1 MYRASTASS
10 STNIMVKSIES
21 FFLIGSQCRGNTTK
35 YLDYTEQDHKEAMEA
50 THESWGQILTLLKS
64 QHLVHQG
71 FWIPGFFF
79 FYVVLKYYLS
89 WFFRFLAASYI
100 LLLRQVLPSSHPSLG
115 VVKKKF
121 KWGRKQMT
129 ESLWHTS
136 SENLHD
142 FLQLPVSEWEQILY
156 FGAWTC

>member
-21 FFLIGSQCRGNTTK
+21 FFLIGSQSRGNTTK
-35 YLDYTEQDHKEAMEA
+35 YLDYTDQDHKEAMEA
-50 THESWGQILTLLKS
+50 THESWGQILTFLQC

-71 FWIPGFFF
+71 FRIPGFFF
-79 FYVVLKYYLS
+79 NVALKYYLS
-89 WFFRFLAASYI
+89 WFFSFLAASYI

-121 KWGRKQMT
+121 KWRRKQIT

-142 FLQLPVSEWEQILY
+142 FLQLSVSEWEQILY